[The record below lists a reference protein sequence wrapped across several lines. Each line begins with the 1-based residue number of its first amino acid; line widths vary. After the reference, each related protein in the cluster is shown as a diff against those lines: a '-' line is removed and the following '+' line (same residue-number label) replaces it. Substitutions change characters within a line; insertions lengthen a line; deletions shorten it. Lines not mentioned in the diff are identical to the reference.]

1 MRPLERL
8 QNTILSD
15 LTYKTDYIMTQNVP
29 DATLTGGDFAHLRAF
44 VAVGQALSFTRAA
57 EALGVTPSALS
68 QVVRGFEDRIGVR
81 LLNRTTRSVSLTE
94 AGQTLLRRV
103 APAVAELSQAV
114 DQARLYQERP
124 SGTVRVH
131 AFRSAA
137 ELYIQ
142 PILPT
147 FRSAFPKVVLDVT
160 IDDEVVDTVAA
171 GFDAAIRIGEVIERD
186 MIAVPLGPSLRQ
198 VPVAAPAYLAEHGV
212 PAHPRDLLRH
222 DCIRWRWP
230 GRAQPYRWEF
240 FENGD
245 WFEVEVEGPLIVN
258 SKEMALQAAIDG
270 VGVAFPV
277 ERTVLQAIADGRL
290 VPLLEAWC
298 EPFPG
303 HHLCFPQQ
311 RQMSPAL
318 RAFIDTVRQGAALV
332 DRG

>member
-1 MRPLERL
+1 
-8 QNTILSD
+8 
-15 LTYKTDYIMTQNVP
+15 MTLGAV
-29 DATLTGGDFAHLRAF
+29 DATLSGGDFAHLRAF

-68 QVVRGFEDRIGVR
+68 QIVRTFEDRIGVR

-94 AGQTLLRRV
+94 AGENLLRRV

-114 DQARLYQERP
+114 GQARLYQERP

-142 PILPT
+142 PILPV
-147 FRSAFPKVVLDVT
+147 FRRAFPKVVLDIT

-186 MIAVPLGPSLRQ
+186 MIAVPLGAPLRQ
-198 VPVAAPAYLAEHGV
+198 VPVAAPSYIAERGV
-212 PAHPRDLLRH
+212 PAHPRDLLAH

-230 GRAQPYRWEF
+230 GRTQPYRWEF
-240 FENGD
+240 FEDGD
-245 WFEVEVEGPLIVN
+245 WFEVEVDGPLIVN
-258 SKEMALQAAIDG
+258 SKEMALQAALDG
-270 VGVAFPV
+270 VGIAFPV
-277 ERTVLQAIADGRL
+277 EWTARQAIAEGRL
-290 VPLLEAWC
+290 VAMLEAWC

-318 RAFIDTVRQGAALV
+318 RAFIDTVREGAAMA
-332 DRG
+332 

>member
-1 MRPLERL
+1 MTTST
-8 QNTILSD
+8 NAMLS
-15 LTYKTDYIMTQNVP
+15 
-29 DATLTGGDFAHLRAF
+29 GGDFVHLRAF

-57 EALGVTPSALS
+57 EILGVTPSALS
-68 QVVRGFEDRIGVR
+68 QVVRTFEDRIGVR

-94 AGQTLLRRV
+94 AGENLLRRV

-114 DQARLYQERP
+114 GQARLHQERP

-131 AFRSAA
+131 VFRSAA

-142 PILPT
+142 PILPA
-147 FRSAFPKVVLDVT
+147 FRSAFPQVVLDIT

-186 MIAVPLGPSLRQ
+186 MIAVPLEPPVRQ
-198 VPVAAPAYLAEHGV
+198 IPVAAPSYIAERGL
-212 PAHPRDLLRH
+212 PAHPRALLGH

-230 GRAQPYRWEF
+230 GRTQPYRWEF
-240 FENGD
+240 FENGA
-245 WFEVEVEGPLIVN
+245 WFEVEVDGPLIVN
-258 SKEMALQAAIDG
+258 SKDIALKAAIDG
-270 VGVAFPV
+270 VGIAFSV
-277 ERTVLQAIADGRL
+277 ERTARQAIADGLL
-290 VPLLEAWC
+290 VPMLEPWC

-318 RAFIDTVRQGAALV
+318 RAFIDAVRDGASAT
-332 DRG
+332 

>member
-1 MRPLERL
+1 
-8 QNTILSD
+8 
-15 LTYKTDYIMTQNVP
+15 MTLGAV
-29 DATLTGGDFAHLRAF
+29 DATLSGGDFAHLRAF

-68 QVVRGFEDRIGVR
+68 QIVRTFEDRIGVR

-94 AGQTLLRRV
+94 AGENLLRRV

-114 DQARLYQERP
+114 GQARLYQERP

-142 PILPT
+142 PILPA
-147 FRSAFPKVVLDVT
+147 FRRAFPKVVLDIT

-186 MIAVPLGPSLRQ
+186 MIAVPLGAPLRQ
-198 VPVAAPAYLAEHGV
+198 VPVAAPSYIAERGV
-212 PAHPRDLLRH
+212 PAHPRDLLAH

-230 GRAQPYRWEF
+230 GRTQPYRWEF
-240 FENGD
+240 FEDGD
-245 WFEVEVEGPLIVN
+245 WFEVEVDGPLIVN
-258 SKEMALQAAIDG
+258 SKEMALQAALDG
-270 VGVAFPV
+270 VGIAFPV
-277 ERTVLQAIADGRL
+277 EWTARQAIAEGRL
-290 VPLLEAWC
+290 VAMLEAWC

-318 RAFIDTVRQGAALV
+318 RAFIDTVREGAAMA
-332 DRG
+332 

>member
-1 MRPLERL
+1 MTLGAVDAM
-8 QNTILSD
+8 LS
-15 LTYKTDYIMTQNVP
+15 
-29 DATLTGGDFAHLRAF
+29 GGDFAHLRAF

-68 QVVRGFEDRIGVR
+68 QIVRTFEDRIGVR

-94 AGQTLLRRV
+94 AGENLLRRV

-114 DQARLYQERP
+114 GQARLYQERP

-142 PILPT
+142 PILPA
-147 FRSAFPKVVLDVT
+147 FRRAFPKVVLDIT

-186 MIAVPLGPSLRQ
+186 MIAVPLGAPLRQ
-198 VPVAAPAYLAEHGV
+198 VPVAAPSYIAERGV
-212 PAHPRDLLRH
+212 PAHPRDLLAH

-230 GRAQPYRWEF
+230 GRTQPYRWEF
-240 FENGD
+240 FEDGD
-245 WFEVEVEGPLIVN
+245 WFEVEVDGPLIVN
-258 SKEMALQAAIDG
+258 SKEMALQAALDG
-270 VGVAFPV
+270 VGIAFPV
-277 ERTVLQAIADGRL
+277 EWTARQAIAEGRL
-290 VPLLEAWC
+290 VAMLEAWC

-318 RAFIDTVRQGAALV
+318 RAFIDTVREGAAMA
-332 DRG
+332 

>member
-1 MRPLERL
+1 M
-8 QNTILSD
+8 TTSTDAMLS
-15 LTYKTDYIMTQNVP
+15 
-29 DATLTGGDFAHLRAF
+29 GGDFAHLRAF

-57 EALGVTPSALS
+57 DTLGVTTSALS
-68 QVVRGFEDRIGVR
+68 QMVRTFEDRIGVR

-94 AGQTLLRRV
+94 AGENLLRRV

-114 DQARLYQERP
+114 GQARLHQERP

-131 AFRSAA
+131 VFRSAA

-142 PILPT
+142 PILPA
-147 FRSAFPKVVLDVT
+147 FRRAFPRIVLDITV
-160 IDDEVVDTVAA
+160 DDEVVDTVAA

-186 MIAVPLGPSLRQ
+186 MIAVPLEPPVRQ
-198 VPVAAPAYLAEHGV
+198 IPVAAPGYVAERGL
-212 PAHPRDLLRH
+212 PAHPRDLLGH

-240 FENGD
+240 FEDGA
-245 WFEVEVEGPLIVN
+245 WFEVEVDGPLIVN
-258 SKEMALQAAIDG
+258 SKDIALQAAIDG
-270 VGVAFPV
+270 VGIAFSV
-277 ERTVLQAIADGRL
+277 ERTARQAIADGRL
-290 VPLLEAWC
+290 VPMLEPWC

-318 RAFIDTVRQGAALV
+318 RAFIDTVRDGASAT
-332 DRG
+332 D